1 MDDYYKILELDKT
14 CTKEEVKKKYHK
26 MSLKYHPDKP
36 NGDNDMFLKVHEA
49 YETLYD
55 DDKRKL
61 YNLKLLFKDIDL
73 TEDDY
78 NMMFSYYNR
87 FVESKEYT
95 ITESLFSD
103 GIKSF
108 KEDIIRKFKYR
119 NSQIVK
125 AEKSIDITGLFTDE
139 TINLIIKK
147 EDYENDVLKIIYIF
161 SNSGIYYLYL
171 RRAPNLLVLKN
182 GDNTLKI
189 KFFYNLN

>member
-87 FVESKEYT
+87 FVESKEYKLL
-95 ITESLFSD
+95 SLLYKSLP
-103 GIKSF
+103 KSF

-139 TINLIIKK
+139 PINLIIKK
-147 EDYENDVLKIIYIF
+147 EDYENDVLKIIYIY